1 MKFSWLL
8 IVLTIVVCGSTAYA
22 TTQTVE
28 ISPDNLHGG
37 TVNVSSERLANG
49 DIQFSIAIS
58 RKPSGVHYNTS
69 LGAAQLTDHGAVKTL
84 DPHFIRRLPADQNEG
99 VIKCTFSVTRKELQ
113 DSDLCFTLGS
123 GGEFW
128 LKLEFIRLRKFSPH

>member
-1 MKFSWLL
+1 MRFSWLL
-8 IVLTIVVCGSTAYA
+8 TVLAFVVFGATAHA

-28 ISPDNLHGG
+28 ISPEDPHGG
-37 TVNVSSERLANG
+37 PVNVSSERLANG
-49 DIQFSIAIS
+49 DIQFSVAIS
-58 RKPSGVHYNTS
+58 RKLSGVNYNTS
-69 LGAAQLTDHGAVKTL
+69 LGVAQITDHGALKTL

-99 VIKCTFSVTRKELQ
+99 VIKCTFSVTQKELE

-128 LKLEFIRLRKFSPH
+128 VKAEFIRLRKFSPH